1 MHFHNPINIVSARQ
15 YVPHPGSLSAHLTKG
30 YLVFLKVVLPGA
42 LSFSDLHLNLSHPS
56 QAPDQADP
64 VLLPPL
70 LLLHQLYKNH
80 VVSARPGLFQVLP

>member
-30 YLVFLKVVLPGA
+30 YLVFLKAVLPGV
-42 LSFSDLHLNLSHPS
+42 LLFSDLHLNLLHPA
-56 QAPDQADP
+56 QAPDQAVP
-64 VLLPPL
+64 ALLPPL

-80 VVSARPGLFQVLP
+80 AVSAHLGLFQVPP